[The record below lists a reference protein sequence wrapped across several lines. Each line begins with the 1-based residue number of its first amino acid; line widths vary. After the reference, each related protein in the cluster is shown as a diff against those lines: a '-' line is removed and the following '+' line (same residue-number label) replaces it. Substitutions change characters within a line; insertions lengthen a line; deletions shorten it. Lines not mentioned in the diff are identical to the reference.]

1 MLAEPFLIPLPP
13 FFRHEFSR
21 AKMKRSFP
29 RSTPDYISRVPE
41 LRKQKR
47 KKKGRKRTD
56 SIRQEGIIRFLFS
69 RLDEFPYFVHRRIS
83 TIPGRTTSSKWKTFR
98 RGLDDRSKSTPS
110 PQKSTRNAR
119 GRAIGNRRRSRASV
133 CVRDFRIPDESS
145 EARNAER
152 ERERKRIDS

>member
-29 RSTPDYISRVPE
+29 RLTPDYISRVPE

-47 KKKGRKRTD
+47 KKKGENELIRYARK
-56 SIRQEGIIRFLFS
+56 ELFVS
-69 RLDEFPYFVHRRIS
+69 FSLDEFPYFVHRRIS